1 MEKYSVIGKSLPR
14 IDATVKS
21 TGEAKYTADMPH
33 SGMLHG
39 KILRSPYPH
48 ARILKI
54 DATKAERLLGVKAVI
69 TGKDI
74 TDISH
79 GIIRAAP
86 APPWFRDKFALAKE
100 KVRYIG
106 DEVAAVAAIDE
117 DMAEEALDL
126 IEVEYEELPAVFD
139 PLEAMKP
146 DAQKVHD
153 HAEKNISAQVSFH
166 LGDVEKGFKE
176 SDLVMEEHF
185 ETQYVCHSPLEPH
198 AVVAEFSQSGEV
210 TLWMSTQVPFY
221 DQIVIAETLG
231 MPLSNVRVIKPH
243 VGGGFGG
250 KADTHSLFPIAALL
264 SKKAGRPVKIVHTRE
279 EEIVCTSRRHP
290 AIVDEKIGVKKDG
303 RIMAVD
309 SRFIT
314 DGGAYNSFGPATIYL
329 HGGFQ
334 NGPYMIPNFKYEG
347 NRVYT
352 NKPYC
357 GAQRGHGALQ
367 ARFVVES
374 MLDMIAKKLGLDSL
388 EIRKKNGLKVGDIT
402 PSKFKIRSCGHIE
415 SIERASKEIGWKD
428 KWRKLPEGKGVGIA
442 SNFFVS
448 GAGFSPFIDDPPSH
462 SGVNIEAKEDG
473 GFTLFTGASD
483 IGQGSST
490 VLAQIAAEE
499 IGVNLDQIRVIAAD
513 TAITPVDFGS
523 YSSRVTLFA
532 GNAAK
537 MAASRMRQILLE
549 AAAERLEANIEDLE
563 ARGNRIY
570 VKGSPEKG
578 ISVSQAISAYFKEKK
593 EPLSAKGHYNPPI
606 DVGAASRLDTGEV
619 NLSPTWSFG
628 AHTAEVEVDKETG
641 MVKVHKVA
649 AAHDCGFALN
659 PMSVEGQ
666 IEGSVSMTFGQALL
680 EDFKMDKG
688 WAMNPS
694 FLGYKLPTAVD
705 MPQVKS
711 IIVESLDPEGPF
723 GAKEASEGTNIPT
736 IPAIANAIYDAI
748 GVRIK
753 DLPITPEKILKALE
767 EKGGR
772 R

>member
-1 MEKYSVIGKSLPR
+1 MEKYSVIGKSLPML
-14 IDATVKS
+14 DAVVKV
-21 TGEAKYTADMPH
+21 TGDAKYTADIGFP
-33 SGMLHG
+33 GMLYG
-39 KILRSPYPH
+39 NILRSPYPH
-48 ARILKI
+48 ARILNI
-54 DATKAERLLGVKAVI
+54 DTSKAKRLLGVRAVV

-74 TDISH
+74 TDTPQ
-79 GIIRAAP
+79 GFIRAAP
-86 APPWFRDKFALAKE
+86 APPRLRDQFALAKD

-106 DEVAAVAAIDE
+106 DEVAAVCAIDE
-117 DMAEEALDL
+117 DIAEEALDL

-146 DAQKVHD
+146 DAPRVHD
-153 HAEKNISAQVSFH
+153 NAEGNISVQASFH

-176 SDLVMEEHF
+176 SDLVMDEHF

-198 AVVAEFSQSGEV
+198 AVVADFAPSGDV

-221 DQIVIAETLG
+221 DQVVIAETLG
-231 MPLSNVRVIKPH
+231 MPTSKVRVIKPH

-250 KADTHSLFPIAALL
+250 KCDTHPLFPVAALL
-264 SKKAGRPVKIVHTRE
+264 SKKAGRPVKMVHTRE

-290 AIVDEKIGVKKDG
+290 AIIDHKIGVKKDG

-314 DGGAYNSFGPATIYL
+314 DGGAYLSAGAITIYL

-334 NGPYMIPNFKYEG
+334 NGPYMLPNFRYEG
-347 NRVYT
+347 KRIYT

-367 ARFVVES
+367 ARFAVES
-374 MLDMIAKKLGLDSL
+374 MLDMIAEKLGLDPL
-388 EIRKKNGLKVGDIT
+388 EIRIKNGLKTGDIT
-402 PSKFKIRSCGHIE
+402 PSKLKIRSSGHIE
-415 SIERASKEIGWKD
+415 SIERASDEIGWKD
-428 KWRKLPEGKGVGIA
+428 KWGKLPEGKGVGIA
-442 SNFFVS
+442 SNFFCS
-448 GAGFSPFIDDPPSH
+448 GAAFSFFIDDPPSH

-490 VLAQIAAEE
+490 ILAQIAAEE
-499 IGVNLDQIRVIAAD
+499 IGVGLDQMRVIAAD
-513 TAITPVDFGS
+513 TAITPIDFGS

-549 AAAERLEANIEDLE
+549 VAAERLEANIEDLE
-563 ARGNRIY
+563 ARENRIY

-578 ISVSQAISAYFKEKK
+578 ISVSEAVRAYFKEKK
-593 EPLSAKGHYNPPI
+593 EPLTTKGHYTPPA
-606 DVGAASRLDTGEV
+606 DVGEISRLDTGEV

-628 AHTAEVEVDKETG
+628 AHAAEVEVDKETG
-641 MVKVHKVA
+641 MVKVRKIA
-649 AAHDCGFALN
+649 AAHDCGFAIN

-666 IEGSVSMTFGQALL
+666 IEGSVSMTFGQALF
-680 EDFKMDKG
+680 EDFKMEKG

-694 FLGYKLPTAVD
+694 FLEYKLPTAAD

-711 IIVESLDPEGPF
+711 IIVESQDPEGPF
-723 GAKEASEGTNIPT
+723 GAKEASEGTNLPT

-753 DLPITPEKILKALE
+753 DLPITPEKLLKALD
-767 EKGGR
+767 EKGGGL
-772 R
+772 

>member
-14 IDATVKS
+14 VDAVVKA

-48 ARILKI
+48 ARVLMI
-54 DATKAERLLGVKAVI
+54 DTTKAERLLGVKAVI

-74 TDISH
+74 TNIPH
-79 GIIRAAP
+79 GPARAAP
-86 APPWFRDKFALAKE
+86 APPWFKDKFALAKE

-117 DMAEEALDL
+117 DIAEEALDL
-126 IEVEYEELPAVFD
+126 IEVEYEELPSVFD
-139 PLEAMKP
+139 PKEAMKP
-146 DAQKVHD
+146 DAPRIHD
-153 HAEKNISAQVSFH
+153 HAERNISAHASFH
-166 LGDVEKGFKE
+166 LGDVEKGFQE

-198 AVVAEFSQSGEV
+198 AVAADFSQSGEV
-210 TLWMSTQVPFY
+210 TLWVSTQTPFF
-221 DQIVIAETLG
+221 DQVVVAEALG
-231 MPLSNVRVIKPH
+231 IPVSKVRVIKPH

-250 KADTHSLFPIAALL
+250 KADSNPPFPIAALL

-279 EEIVCTSRRHP
+279 EEIVCTARRHP
-290 AIVDEKIGVKKDG
+290 VIVEQKIGVKKDG

-309 SRFIT
+309 SRLIAN
-314 DGGAYNSFGPATIYL
+314 GGAYNSIGPLTIYL

-347 NRVYT
+347 NRIYT
-352 NKPYC
+352 NKPFC
-357 GAQRGHGALQ
+357 GPQRGHGALQ
-367 ARFVVES
+367 TRFVVES
-374 MLDMIAKKLGLDSL
+374 MLDMIAEKLDLDPL
-388 EIRKKNGLKVGDIT
+388 EIRRKNGLKAGDIT
-402 PSKFKIRSCGHIE
+402 PSKFIIRSSGHIE
-415 SIERASKEIGWKD
+415 SIERASDEIGWKD
-428 KWRKLPEGKGVGIA
+428 KWGKLPEGKGVGIA

-448 GAGFSPFIDDPPSH
+448 GAGFSFFFDNPPSH
-462 SGVNIEAKEDG
+462 SGVNLEAKEDG
-473 GFTLFTGASD
+473 GFTLFTGTSD
-483 IGQGSST
+483 IGQGSLT
-490 VLAQIAAEE
+490 VLSQIAAEE
-499 IGVNLDQIRVIAAD
+499 LGVSLDQIRVIAAD
-513 TAITPVDFGS
+513 TAITPLDFGS
-523 YSSRVTLFA
+523 FSSRVTLFA

-549 AAAERLEANIEDLE
+549 VAAESLEANIDDLE

-578 ISVSQAISAYFKEKK
+578 ISVSEAVRAYFQEKK
-593 EPLSAKGHYNPPI
+593 EPLSTKGHYNPPI
-606 DVGAASRLDTGEV
+606 DVGDASRFDKGEV
-619 NLSPTWSFG
+619 NMSPTFSFG
-628 AHTAEVEVDKETG
+628 AHAAEVEVDKETG

-649 AAHDCGFALN
+649 AAHDCGFAIN

-680 EDFKMDKG
+680 EDFQMEKG

-767 EKGGR
+767 EN
-772 R
+772 

>member
-1 MEKYSVIGKSLPR
+1 MGKYSVIGKSLPR
-14 IDATVKS
+14 IDAAVKA

-48 ARILKI
+48 ARVLKI
-54 DATKAERLLGVKAVI
+54 DTTKAERLLGVKAVA

-74 TDISH
+74 TDIPH

-86 APPWFRDKFALAKE
+86 APPWFKDKFALAKE

-117 DMAEEALDL
+117 DIAEEALDL
-126 IEVEYEELPAVFD
+126 IEVEYEELPSVFD

-146 DAQKVHD
+146 DAPRVHD
-153 HAEKNISAQVSFH
+153 HAEKNISVQASWH
-166 LGDVEKGFKE
+166 LGDVEKGFQE

-185 ETQYVCHSPLEPH
+185 ETQYVCHAPLEPH
-198 AVVAEFSQSGEV
+198 AAVADFSQSGDV

-290 AIVDEKIGVKKDG
+290 AIVDQRIGVKKDG
-303 RIMAVD
+303 KIMAVD

-314 DGGAYNSFGPATIYL
+314 DGGAYNSFGPITIYL

-334 NGPYMIPNFKYEG
+334 NGPYMIPNFKYDG
-347 NRVYT
+347 KRAYT

-374 MLDMIAKKLGLDSL
+374 MLDMIAEKLGLDPL
-388 EIRKKNGLKVGDIT
+388 EIRKKNGLKAGDIT
-402 PSKFKIRSCGHIE
+402 PSKFKIRSSGHIE
-415 SIERASKEIGWKD
+415 SIERASDEIGWKD
-428 KWRKLPEGKGVGIA
+428 KWRRLPEGKGVGIA
-442 SNFFVS
+442 SNFFLS
-448 GAGFSPFIDDPPSH
+448 GAGDTNFIDDPPSH

-499 IGVNLDQIRVIAAD
+499 LGVGLDQIRVVAAD
-513 TAITPVDFGS
+513 TAITPIDFGS

-537 MAASRMRQILLE
+537 MAASQMRQILLE
-549 AAAERLEANIEDLE
+549 VAAESLEANREDLE
-563 ARGNRIY
+563 ARENRIY

-578 ISVSQAISAYFKEKK
+578 ISVSQAIKAYFKEKK

-606 DVGAASRLDTGEV
+606 DVGELSRFDKGEV

-628 AHTAEVEVDKETG
+628 AHAAEVEVDKETG
-641 MVKVHKVA
+641 MVKVHKVT
-649 AAHDCGFALN
+649 AAHDCGFAIN

-680 EDFKMDKG
+680 EDFKMEKG

-694 FLGYKLPTAVD
+694 FLGYKLPTAAD

-711 IIVESLDPEGPF
+711 IIVESQDPEGPF

-772 R
+772 

>member
-1 MEKYSVIGKSLPR
+1 MEKYSVVGKSLPR
-14 IDATVKS
+14 VDAAVKA

-74 TDISH
+74 TDIPH

-117 DMAEEALDL
+117 DIAEEALDL
-126 IEVEYEELPAVFD
+126 IKVEYEELPSVFD

-146 DAQKVHD
+146 DALKVHD

-166 LGDVEKGFKE
+166 LGDVEKGFQE
-176 SDLVMEEHF
+176 SDLIMEEHF
-185 ETQYVCHSPLEPH
+185 ETQYVCHAPLETH
-198 AVVAEFSQSGEV
+198 AVVADFSQSGDV

-231 MPLSNVRVIKPH
+231 MPLSKVRVIKPH

-290 AIVDEKIGVKKDG
+290 AIVDQRIGVKKDG
-303 RIMAVD
+303 KRA
-309 SRFIT
+309 
-314 DGGAYNSFGPATIYL
+314 
-329 HGGFQ
+329 
-334 NGPYMIPNFKYEG
+334 
-347 NRVYT
+347 YT

-374 MLDMIAKKLGLDSL
+374 MLDMIAEKLGLDPL
-388 EIRKKNGLKVGDIT
+388 EIRKKNGLKAGDIT
-402 PSKFKIRSCGHIE
+402 PSKFIIRSSGHIE
-415 SIERASKEIGWKD
+415 SIERASDEIGWKD
-428 KWRKLPEGKGVGIA
+428 KWRKLPKGKGVGIA
-442 SNFFVS
+442 SNFFCS
-448 GAGFSPFIDDPPSH
+448 GAGFSFFIDNPPSH

-473 GFTLFTGASD
+473 GFTLFTGTSD

-490 VLAQIAAEE
+490 ILAQIAAEE
-499 IGVNLDQIRVIAAD
+499 IGVGLDQIRVIAAD
-513 TAITPVDFGS
+513 TAITPIDFGS

-578 ISVSQAISAYFKEKK
+578 ISVSQAIKAYFKEKK

-606 DVGAASRLDTGEV
+606 DVGELSRFDKGEV
-619 NLSPTWSFG
+619 NLSPTFSFG
-628 AHTAEVEVDKETG
+628 AHAAEVEVDKETG
-641 MVKVHKVA
+641 MVKVHKVT
-649 AAHDCGFALN
+649 AAHDCGFAIN

-666 IEGSVSMTFGQALL
+666 IEGSVSMTFGQALF
-680 EDFKMDKG
+680 EEFKMEKG
-688 WAMNPS
+688 WSMNPS
-694 FLGYKLPTAVD
+694 FLEYKLPTAAD

-711 IIVESLDPEGPF
+711 LIVESQDPEGPF

-772 R
+772 